1 MNQNRQQT
9 LPEEGRAK
17 AARPSSRCL
26 CPRPPLGSFTKE
38 MRRIDR
44 KIQEAQRGEALRPGW
59 LAEGLRAD
67 FFGANSVASA
77 LGIRRGRDPAG
88 DNGERGR
95 APRLEANLQPRPPL
109 RMRRPRPPQV
119 RNEGSPVGELI
130 SPRFGLFNRG
140 GETTPPE
147 SWMSPLGV
155 RPLADRFQSTTRRK
169 RLSRLVT
176 FLSDPTIPISV
187 TFLNDLTGQF
197 RNPQKGSTGKPLS
210 L

>member
-1 MNQNRQQT
+1 VNQNRQQT

-44 KIQEAQRGEALRPGW
+44 KIQAAPPGEALRPGW
-59 LAEGLRAD
+59 MAGGRGAD
-67 FFGANSVASA
+67 FFGASSVASA

-119 RNEGSPVGELI
+119 RKRGLPSENSSALGSDFSTAAAKPRHRSLGCPRLGCDPSQIDFRLRQGEKDSRVWL
-130 SPRFGLFNRG
+130 
-140 GETTPPE
+140 
-147 SWMSPLGV
+147 
-155 RPLADRFQSTTRRK
+155 
-169 RLSRLVT
+169 LS
-176 FLSDPTIPISV
+176 
-187 TFLNDLTGQF
+187 
-197 RNPQKGSTGKPLS
+197 
-210 L
+210 